1 MSVAVYIIIYNLLRK
16 TPLDLEYI
24 LPFVNFDHI
33 GRTKADKTFSLV
45 FFFFIFLFYFIFI
58 FFISSIVLLCL
69 WVQPILEGGRGP
81 GCGVGAFT
89 LALFRCG
96 DPGLSIMKT
105 EPDIF
110 RFF

>member
-45 FFFFIFLFYFIFI
+45 FFFFIFLFYFYLLYFKH
-58 FFISSIVLLCL
+58 SIVMPLGSAYF
-69 WVQPILEGGRGP
+69 GGGSGAGVRG
-81 GCGVGAFT
+81 GGF
-89 LALFRCG
+89 
-96 DPGLSIMKT
+96 
-105 EPDIF
+105 
-110 RFF
+110 